1 MNADDFRRIAI
12 SFEGAEEG
20 SRRARRI
27 FVWDQRR
34 GQMIDRLGNDSVAMT
49 RRLAG
54 DNHTDRICTPVQCLM
69 LLPWRNFNSL
79 AWSKNKQMMFD
90 FKSHP
95 PQVRRKTAVREHV
108 SAGPHLFPWA

>member
-34 GQMIDRLGNDSVAMT
+34 GQMIDRLV
-49 RRLAG
+49 
-54 DNHTDRICTPVQCLM
+54 
-69 LLPWRNFNSL
+69 
-79 AWSKNKQMMFD
+79 
-90 FKSHP
+90 
-95 PQVRRKTAVREHV
+95 
-108 SAGPHLFPWA
+108 